1 LAEPSEPRAGRSV
14 AGIPRRR
21 ARRRLVAT
29 AAVLAGGALAL
40 AAGAGTAVGAHHRS
54 QAAATR
60 PNIVVILSDD
70 QTVASVATQGHVV
83 DQIGHAGATFAN
95 NFVNYSLCCP
105 SRATFLTGLY
115 AHNHHVLG
123 NAPPKGGFDR
133 FERLD
138 AGNDLPL
145 WLLGAG
151 YRTGAIGK
159 YLNGYGLTNPTLVP
173 PGWSQWD
180 VVAGIVNYYDYQLN
194 ENGTLVGFG
203 SDPSSYVDDVITGKA
218 VDFIDRNA
226 PRRRPFFLY
235 VGYKAPHGG
244 GPHPTGSRCANG
256 PPEPP
261 PRHFGQFAG
270 TPLPEPPNFNEADVS
285 DKPRFVQNSPLLTP
299 QRIAAEQTLYQC
311 ELESLQGVNDGVN
324 QIMRALRSS
333 GELKNTYVIYTS
345 DNGFFHGE
353 HRIYTGKVKVYEPS
367 IRVPLLMRGPGIR
380 HGVTVKD
387 LTINADLA
395 PTIVDLAHADADRVM
410 NGISLLSDLEHPDQE
425 LGRRLLIEGNNFH
438 AIRTARYK
446 FVQYDDGEQE
456 LYDEQL
462 DPYELQNQIANP
474 AYAPVAAILSEEL
487 SHLRDCVRAGCRRP
501 PHIKLRLHYRR
512 STSPAGTACS
522 RGPVTVSLEGRNANL
537 LVEADFTVAG
547 TAAGALHAPPFQIV
561 VPLSELGTGRQ
572 HVRVHALANL
582 LDGRELTLG
591 TTLPPRC
598 G

>member
-1 LAEPSEPRAGRSV
+1 M
-14 AGIPRRR
+14 
-21 ARRRLVAT
+21 
-29 AAVLAGGALAL
+29 AAAAALAGCLLAL
-40 AAGAGTAVGAHHRS
+40 APGGASAAGSHQRAR
-54 QAAATR
+54 AAPQR
-60 PNIVVILSDD
+60 PNIVVVMSDD

-133 FERLD
+133 FERVD
-138 AGNDLPL
+138 GNNDLPL
-145 WLLGAG
+145 WLQSAG

-159 YLNGYGLTNPTLVP
+159 YLNGYGLSNPTLVP
-173 PGWSQWD
+173 PGWSEWD
-180 VVAGIVNYYDYQLN
+180 VVVGIVDFYGYQLN

-203 SDPSSYVDDVITGKA
+203 SDPSDYVDDVITGRA
-218 VDFIDRNA
+218 VGFIDRNA

-299 QRIAAEQTLYQC
+299 QRIDAEQTLYQC

-324 QIMRALRSS
+324 QIMGALRSS
-333 GELKNTYVIYTS
+333 RELKNTYVIYTS
-345 DNGFFHGE
+345 DNGFLHGE

-380 HGVTVKD
+380 HGITVRD

-395 PTIVDLAHADADRVM
+395 PTIAELAQARARRVM
-410 NGISLLSDLEHPDQE
+410 NGMSIISDTQHPDRE
-425 LGRRLLIEGNNFH
+425 LGRRLLIEGNNFD

-462 DPYELQNQIANP
+462 DPYELQNQITNP
-474 AYAPVAAILSEEL
+474 AYAPVASILASEL
-487 SHLRDCVRAGCRRP
+487 SHLRDCVQAGCRRP
-501 PHIKLRLHYRR
+501 PHLELKLHYQR
-512 STSPAGTACS
+512 SHSQLGGACS
-522 RGPVTVSLEGRNANL
+522 RGAVTVALEGRNANL
-537 LVEADFTVAG
+537 LVEGDFTVGGA
-547 TAAGALHAPPFQIV
+547 AAGAIHAAPFQIV
-561 VPLSELGTGRQ
+561 VPSSELGAGRQ
-572 HVRVHALANL
+572 HVRVHATADL
-582 LDGRELTLG
+582 LDGRELTRA

-598 G
+598 A